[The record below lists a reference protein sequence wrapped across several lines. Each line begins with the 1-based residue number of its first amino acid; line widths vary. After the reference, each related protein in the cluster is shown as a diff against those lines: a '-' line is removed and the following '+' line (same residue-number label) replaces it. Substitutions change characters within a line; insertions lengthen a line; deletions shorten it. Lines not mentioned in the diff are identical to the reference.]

1 MKTCSLS
8 IFLALILA
16 CPSAFAQLAQND
28 IGTHSMVYKYNDAA
42 KIGETKTIQSYA
54 DVHGKYLWSKEWHR
68 ALVIMKPGNSIAMKA
83 VKLNFYTNEI
93 HYPAKQSNNQ
103 RDNQD
108 EMAASISNVKRIIVY
123 SNDPSDTTTV
133 VATFDVL
140 PNLETRKDFFYEVMN
155 DGKIQLLKRVRISS
169 NKMSVDPIQNREVY
183 YFYSKPDYFIRNQ
196 AILKPI
202 KALNKSKVFEVI
214 PNAAA
219 SKEWLSSN
227 RNKLKNEKDVVAFLN
242 YLNSQGK

>member
-83 VKLNFYTNEI
+83 VKLNFYT
-93 HYPAKQSNNQ
+93 
-103 RDNQD
+103 
-108 EMAASISNVKRIIVY
+108 
-123 SNDPSDTTTV
+123 NDPSDTTTV

-219 SKEWLSSN
+219 SKEWQIG
-227 RNKLKNEKDVVAFLN
+227 RAHV
-242 YLNSQGK
+242 